1 MTTMTSPFLLLTEC
15 AEHARVAVSTI
26 RYWIT
31 TGKLRSVRPGR
42 RRMVRRDDLDAF
54 LAGLSGE
61 TISPP
66 APKTPQPGQRG

>member
-1 MTTMTSPFLLLTEC
+1 
-15 AEHARVAVSTI
+15 
-26 RYWIT
+26 
-31 TGKLRSVRPGR
+31 
-42 RRMVRRDDLDAF
+42 MVRRDDLDAF